1 MPRTKARLFRL
12 QNLTQNKN
20 EMENKKIETLITAYA
35 KALDH
40 QDAATAE
47 TFLDPEFRIVLN
59 NHNNSGTT
67 SILGR
72 AQYLDM
78 IREGKA
84 GGVKR
89 SISFLLTDLHENAA
103 VVKVRLEGEKSV
115 FTNYY
120 SLLKRDDQWLVVND
134 IPQIT
139 PKTLN

>member
-1 MPRTKARLFRL
+1 MKIPRLFSL
-12 QNLTQNKN
+12 LNLTQNKN

-35 KALDH
+35 TALDH
-40 QDAATAE
+40 QDAAAAE

-67 SILGR
+67 SILSR

-84 GGVKR
+84 GGTKR
-89 SISFLLTDLHENAA
+89 IISFLLTDLHENAA

>member
-1 MPRTKARLFRL
+1 MKIPRLFSL
-12 QNLTQNKN
+12 LNLTQNKN

-35 KALDH
+35 TALDH
-40 QDAATAE
+40 QDAAAAE

-67 SILGR
+67 SILSR